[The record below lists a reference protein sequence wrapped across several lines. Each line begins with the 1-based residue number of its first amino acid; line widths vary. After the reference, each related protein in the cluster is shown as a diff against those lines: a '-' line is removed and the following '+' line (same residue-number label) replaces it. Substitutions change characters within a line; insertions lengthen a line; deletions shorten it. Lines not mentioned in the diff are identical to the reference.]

1 MVHARRHATGGAMSE
16 KRTLVIHFNDATEIS
31 FVFPKQTDDFS
42 VAQKVREVLG
52 GQQLVVEADGS
63 LFVVPHTSIK
73 YVQVYPSP
81 AKLPENV
88 IKGAT
93 LRNES

>member
-1 MVHARRHATGGAMSE
+1 
-16 KRTLVIHFNDATEIS
+16 
-31 FVFPKQTDDFS
+31 
-42 VAQKVREVLG
+42 VLG

-63 LFVVPHTSIK
+63 LIVVPHTSIK

>member
-1 MVHARRHATGGAMSE
+1 MIENRA
-16 KRTLVIHFNDATEIS
+16 LVIHFNDATNIS
-31 FVFPKQTDDFS
+31 FLFPKQTDDFS

-52 GQQLVVEADGS
+52 GQQLIVEADGS
-63 LFVVPHTSIK
+63 LYVIPHTSIK
-73 YVQVYPSP
+73 YIQVYPSP

-93 LRNES
+93 LKS